1 MKKFLFVW
9 IVALFLG
16 VGFTSCLDD
25 DNESTPLQYLE
36 MGIVQLGESD
46 EIRVMTDSDLLLE
59 FATYPV
65 SFDYEDDQRVMI
77 QYSVNEEN
85 TESADYDYLV
95 DVYSVQEVRLKDV
108 IELNEENRDTIGDDQ
123 IYINEVWVS
132 GDFLNV
138 DFYFYGDGE
147 VHYINVVKDPE
158 EQTDD
163 ASKIY
168 LQVRHDARDDEMVE
182 RYRGVMSFRLEPLQ
196 VGDLDEVELIF
207 KNQGFYAM
215 PYTQIEVDYEYGV
228 DSEE

>member
-1 MKKFLFVW
+1 MRKFL
-9 IVALFLG
+9 IGLSVALFLG

-25 DNESTPLQYLE
+25 DQESTPMRYLE
-36 MGIVQLGESD
+36 MGIVKMGNAD
-46 EIRVMTDSDLLLE
+46 EIRVLTDSELLLE
-59 FATYPV
+59 LDSYPTG
-65 SFDYEDDQRVMI
+65 FDYEEDQRVML
-77 QYSVNEEN
+77 QYSVSKLNQ
-85 TESADYDYLV
+85 ESADYDYLV

-163 ASKIY
+163 PSKVY
-168 LQVRHDARDDEMVE
+168 LQVRHDARDDDMVE
-182 RYRGVMSFRLEPLQ
+182 RYRGIMSFKLEPLQ
-196 VGDLDEVELIF
+196 VVDLNEVELIF
-207 KNQGFYAM
+207 ENQGFYAM
-215 PYTQIEVDYEYGV
+215 PYSQIEVDYEYGEDV
-228 DSEE
+228 E

>member
-1 MKKFLFVW
+1 MRKFLFGLS
-9 IVALFLG
+9 VALFLG

-25 DNESTPLQYLE
+25 DQESTPMRYLE
-36 MGIVQLGESD
+36 MGIVKMGDAD
-46 EIRVMTDSDLLLE
+46 EIRVLTDSELLLE
-59 FATYPV
+59 LDSYPTG
-65 SFDYEDDQRVMI
+65 FDYEEDQRVML
-77 QYSVNEEN
+77 QYSVSKLNQ
-85 TESADYDYLV
+85 ESADYDYLV

-108 IELNEENRDTIGDDQ
+108 IELNQENRDTIGDDQ

-163 ASKIY
+163 PSKVY
-168 LQVRHDARDDEMVE
+168 LQIRHDARDDDMVE
-182 RYRGVMSFRLEPLQ
+182 RYRGIMSFKLEPLQ
-196 VGDLDEVELIF
+196 VADLNEVELIF

-215 PYTQIEVDYEYGV
+215 PYSQIEVDYEYG
-228 DSEE
+228 EEVE

>member
-1 MKKFLFVW
+1 MRKFLFGLS
-9 IVALFLG
+9 VALFLG

-25 DNESTPLQYLE
+25 DQESTPMRYLE
-36 MGIVQLGESD
+36 MGIVKMGDTD
-46 EIRVMTDSDLLLE
+46 EIRVFTDSELLLE
-59 FATYPV
+59 LDSYPTG
-65 SFDYEDDQRVMI
+65 FDYEEDQRVMI
-77 QYSVNEEN
+77 QYSVSKLNQ
-85 TESADYDYLV
+85 ESEDYDYLV
-95 DVYSVQEVRLKDV
+95 DVSSVQEVRLKDV

-163 ASKIY
+163 PSKVY
-168 LQVRHDARDDEMVE
+168 LQVRHDARDDDMLE
-182 RYRGVMSFRLEPLQ
+182 RYRGIMSFKLAPLQ
-196 VGDLDEVELIF
+196 VADLDEIELIF

-215 PYTQIEVDYEYGV
+215 PYSQIEVDYEYG
-228 DSEE
+228 EEEE